1 MGFTICPKQLR
12 AMRYCE
18 TEGSPLILL
27 KRIFWRVKL
36 TPPEKTAYF
45 WAEGEDKKNGRE
57 KHSHK
62 SRKLYLGDL

>member
-45 WAEGEDKKNGRE
+45 WAEGEDK
-57 KHSHK
+57 
-62 SRKLYLGDL
+62 RKW